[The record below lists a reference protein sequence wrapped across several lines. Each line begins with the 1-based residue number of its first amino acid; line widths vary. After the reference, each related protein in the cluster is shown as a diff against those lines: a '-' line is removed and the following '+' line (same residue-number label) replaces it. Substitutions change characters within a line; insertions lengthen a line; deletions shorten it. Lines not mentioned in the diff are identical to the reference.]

1 MIRQEYLSINNMRYT
16 YFELNTY
23 KKLLIFLTITFSV
36 AIPIDIIIL
45 TDQPSF
51 AQNLNFPDLLSSPSS
66 PPFNELSQQQ
76 KDASTDKTCTLT
88 PSLIEVEG
96 TPQQIEGPY
105 FVDGMP
111 NRSDLRS
118 EPSDGSMQEGIPLN
132 ITFNVYKVLD
142 SDGDG
147 KGTCVPFNGAK
158 VDLWEA
164 NSQGRYSGVRE
175 DGPEGLV
182 YLRGNQIADQNGTV
196 KFETI
201 YPGWYENRAVHIHLK
216 VRDFEGPE
224 KIFEWTSQLYLNNSM
239 NELVHTQPP
248 YSNHGPVPMTNE
260 QDFIFN
266 GPSTD
271 GLLKKNTGN
280 HLMLDISKSDGGY
293 SGTFNVGLN
302 DTAKP

>member
-1 MIRQEYLSINNMRYT
+1 MYT
-16 YFELNTY
+16 YFELNTC
-23 KKLLIFLTITFSV
+23 KKLLIFLTIAFLVT
-36 AIPIDIIIL
+36 IPLDIKFL
-45 TDQPSF
+45 TNQHSF
-51 AQNLNFPDLLSSPSS
+51 AQTLDFPDLLQSAS
-66 PPFNELSQQQ
+66 PPPFDELSQQQ
-76 KDASTDKTCTLT
+76 KDASTNKTCTLT

-118 EPSDGSMQEGIPLN
+118 EPSDDSMQEGIPLN
-132 ITFNVYKVLD
+132 ITVSVYKVLK

-147 KGTCVPFNGAK
+147 KGTCVPSSGAK

-164 NSQGRYSGVRE
+164 NSQGLYSGVRE
-175 DGPEGLV
+175 DGTEGLV
-182 YLRGNQIADQNGTV
+182 YLRGYQTTDENGTA

-201 YPGWYENRAVHIHLK
+201 YPGWYENRAIHIHLK

-224 KIFEWTSQLYLNNSM
+224 KIFEWTSQLYLNNSI

-248 YSNHGPVPMTNE
+248 YSNHGQVPMTNE
-260 QDFIFN
+260 QDFIFV

-271 GLLKKNTGN
+271 GLIKNNTGN
-280 HLMLDISKSDGGY
+280 HLMLDLSQSDGGY
-293 SGTFNVGLN
+293 NGIFNMVLN
-302 DTAKP
+302 ATSIL

>member
-175 DGPEGLV
+175 DGTEGLV

>member
-23 KKLLIFLTITFSV
+23 KKLLIFLTIIFLV

-45 TDQPSF
+45 NQSTIICSEF
-51 AQNLNFPDLLSSPSS
+51 KFSRSVTSPSS
-66 PPFNELSQQQ
+66 PPFDELSQQQ

-118 EPSDGSMQEGIPLN
+118 EPSDDSMQEGIPLN
-132 ITFNVYKVLD
+132 ITVNVYKVLD

-164 NSQGRYSGVRE
+164 NSQGRILELEKMVQKDWYIFGDIR
-175 DGPEGLV
+175 
-182 YLRGNQIADQNGTV
+182 LRM
-196 KFETI
+196 K
-201 YPGWYENRAVHIHLK
+201 
-216 VRDFEGPE
+216 
-224 KIFEWTSQLYLNNSM
+224 M
-239 NELVHTQPP
+239 EL
-248 YSNHGPVPMTNE
+248 
-260 QDFIFN
+260 
-266 GPSTD
+266 
-271 GLLKKNTGN
+271 
-280 HLMLDISKSDGGY
+280 
-293 SGTFNVGLN
+293 
-302 DTAKP
+302 

>member
-1 MIRQEYLSINNMRYT
+1 MLSKGIVTIPLDIKYLTN
-16 YFELNTY
+16 
-23 KKLLIFLTITFSV
+23 
-36 AIPIDIIIL
+36 
-45 TDQPSF
+45 QHSF
-51 AQNLNFPDLLSSPSS
+51 AQTLDVLDLLQSAS
-66 PPFNELSQQQ
+66 PPPFDKLSQQQ
-76 KDASTDKTCTLT
+76 KDASTNKTCTST

-111 NRSDLRS
+111 NRSDLSS
-118 EPSDGSMQEGIPLN
+118 EPSDDSMQEGIPLN
-132 ITFNVYKVLD
+132 ITVSVYKVLN

-147 KGTCVPFNGAK
+147 KGTCVPFSGAK

-164 NSQGRYSGVRE
+164 NSQGLYSGVRE
-175 DGPEGLV
+175 DGTEGLV
-182 YLRGNQIADQNGTV
+182 YLRGYQTTDDNGTA

-201 YPGWYENRAVHIHLK
+201 YPGWYENRAIHIHLK

-224 KIFEWTSQLYLNNSM
+224 KIFEWTSQLYLNNSI

-260 QDFIFN
+260 QDLIFM

-271 GLLKKNTGN
+271 GLIKNNTGN
-280 HLMLDISKSDGGY
+280 HLMLNISQSDGGY
-293 SGTFNVGLN
+293 NGIFNVGLN
-302 DTAKP
+302 ATSIL

>member
-1 MIRQEYLSINNMRYT
+1 MYT

-23 KKLLIFLTITFSV
+23 KKLLIFLTIVFLVT
-36 AIPIDIIIL
+36 IPLDIKFL
-45 TDQPSF
+45 TNQHSF
-51 AQNLNFPDLLSSPSS
+51 AQTLDFPDLLHSAS
-66 PPFNELSQQQ
+66 PPPFDELSQQQ
-76 KDASTDKTCTLT
+76 KDASTNKTCTIT

-111 NRSDLRS
+111 NRSDLSS
-118 EPSDGSMQEGIPLN
+118 EPSDDSMQEGIPLN
-132 ITFNVYKVLD
+132 ITVSVYKVLN

-147 KGTCVPFNGAK
+147 KGTCVPFSGAK

-164 NSQGRYSGVRE
+164 NSQGLYSGIRE
-175 DGPEGLV
+175 DGTEGLV
-182 YLRGNQIADQNGTV
+182 YLRGYQTTDDNGTA

-201 YPGWYENRAVHIHLK
+201 YPGWYENRAIHIHLK

-224 KIFEWTSQLYLNNSM
+224 KIFEWTSQLYLNNSI

-260 QDFIFN
+260 QDFIFM

-271 GLLKKNTGN
+271 GLIKNNTGN
-280 HLMLDISKSDGGY
+280 HLMLNISQSDRGY
-293 SGTFNVGLN
+293 NGIFNVGLN
-302 DTAKP
+302 ATSIL